1 MRWLPAILLLGSTVA
16 CEPPPDVEPLACR
29 KAAPGE
35 ADLGAGDLAAGFIP
49 LEDGEDIPVIFGP
62 QGMHM
67 IVVSIQVRDLEAAEV
82 GTMGNHVQV
91 AIREQGEVVG
101 GTVID
106 MEPLTSAEVSE
117 FLGLRAV
124 FTVAE
129 IQDVIGKVI
138 EVEGIVRDGCG
149 RELETARW
157 LTLVE

>member
-1 MRWLPAILLLGSTVA
+1 MRWFPAILLLGATLG

-35 ADLGAGDLAAGFIP
+35 AELGAGDLATGFIP
-49 LEDGEDIPVIFGP
+49 LEDGEEVPVVFGP

-67 IVVSIQVRDLEAAEV
+67 IVVSIQVDDLEAAEV
-82 GTMGNHVQV
+82 GSLGNHVQV
-91 AIREQGEVVG
+91 AMVLEGEVVG

-106 MEPLTSAEVSE
+106 MEPMANGDLSE

-129 IQDVIGKVI
+129 IQEVIGEVI
-138 EVEGIVRDGCG
+138 EVEGAVVDGCG
-149 RELETARW
+149 RELETSRW
-157 LTLVE
+157 VTLVE